1 MEMTILEYDG
11 MVQRKLEELADTEKN
26 RKKYQKMEELDTLR
40 NSINAKEQEIKEA
53 IEKEEYDLAVT
64 LKTELAQ
71 METKEIMMAEV
82 VNEIRNDPDYDLE
95 DLKKMCRD
103 TKQFYETYRMELLKQ
118 RLSIVKELE
127 NNMGLLKEA
136 ERQFCRT
143 VEKIEKNMPGY
154 GPFEMNGRCVS
165 FGVMSE
171 ESETLNKSRRLEK
184 YIAEQNG
191 DNP

>member
-11 MVQRKLEELADTEKN
+11 MVQQKLKELADTEKN
-26 RKKYQKMEELDTLR
+26 RKKYQKIKELDALR
-40 NSINAKEQEIKEA
+40 KSINAKEQEIKEA

-82 VNEIRNDPDYDLE
+82 VNEIRKDSDYDLE

-103 TKQFYETYRMELLKQ
+103 TMQFYEAYRMELLKQ
-118 RLSIVKELE
+118 RLPILKELE
-127 NNMGLLKEA
+127 NNMELLKEA
-136 ERQFCRT
+136 ERQFDRT

-154 GPFEMNGRCVS
+154 GPFKIHGRCVS
-165 FGVMSE
+165 FSVMSE
-171 ESETLNKSRRLEK
+171 ESETINKRWRLEK